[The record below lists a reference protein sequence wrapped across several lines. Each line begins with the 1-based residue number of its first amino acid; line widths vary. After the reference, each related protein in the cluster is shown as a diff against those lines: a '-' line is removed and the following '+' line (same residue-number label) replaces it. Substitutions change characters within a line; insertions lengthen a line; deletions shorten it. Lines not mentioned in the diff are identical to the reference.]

1 MPSEKESLDIK
12 KAMAYDLLKLLKKDA
27 DKQYSKEE
35 LENLIDAY
43 ITGLE
48 Q

>member
-1 MPSEKESLDIK
+1 MPTEKESLDIK
-12 KAMAYDLLKLLKKDA
+12 KAMAYDLLKLLKKEP
-27 DKQYSKEE
+27 DKQYNREE
-35 LENLIDAY
+35 LESLIDAY

>member
-1 MPSEKESLDIK
+1 MTSERESIDIK
-12 KAMAYDLLKLLKKDA
+12 KAMAYDLLKLLQKDE
-27 DKQYSKEE
+27 DKQYSVKE
-35 LENLIDAY
+35 LQGLIDAY

>member
-1 MPSEKESLDIK
+1 MPTERESLDIK
-12 KAMAYDLLKLLKKDA
+12 KAMAYDLLQIIKKDMV
-27 DKQYSKEE
+27 KQYSKEE

-43 ITGLE
+43 IRGLE

>member
-1 MPSEKESLDIK
+1 MPTEKEPLDIK
-12 KAMAYDLLKLLKKDA
+12 KAMAYDLLKILKKGE
-27 DKQYSKEE
+27 DKKYSRED
-35 LENLIDAY
+35 LENLIDVY